1 MNIKG
6 RFLIVIGFL
15 FLILGI
21 VGLFFPILPT
31 TPLVLLASGCFTS
44 SPRLSSWLKK
54 NQLFGDYI
62 TNYKERK
69 GLKKITVIKSL
80 SFLWIM
86 LILSTIVIHSLWSTI
101 VLPSIGVAVTIHV
114 LWMARP
120 KTLKAAKEHLL

>member
-1 MNIKG
+1 MKIKE
-6 RFLIVIGFL
+6 RLLIVIGFML
-15 FLILGI
+15 LLLGI
-21 VGLFFPILPT
+21 VGLFIPILPT

-44 SPRLSSWLKK
+44 SQRLSSWLKK

-80 SFLWIM
+80 SFLWTM
-86 LILSTIVIHSLWSTI
+86 LILSMLMIQSLWSTI
-101 VLPSIGVAVTIHV
+101 LLPIIGVAVTIHV

-120 KTLKAAKEHLL
+120 KALKVAKEDL